1 MFKIITGYNEQQFFR
16 IEADELHKAYF
27 VFMNENSRTIFKNGR
42 TLLHRELL
50 KIEPDVNYVMGWLP
64 DYKLAGEDFK
74 IIEENTI
81 CKKMEYDTR
90 LARDVAYK
98 ITSPQQL
105 NMPMYEVAQSLQIL
119 KLN

>member
-64 DYKLAGEDFK
+64 DYKLSGEDFK